1 MNEHPDNLPSRDEQ
15 ALPVDVAGLG
25 RLLDARGS
33 AQRDALSAEALERI
47 TAISDL
53 QLPIQ
58 GADSPVVIARI
69 GPSEASRREAVRRFW
84 RIAAAVAVIVGIG
97 GAAVLAV
104 RGFNGSEPAPGTLVD
119 GSRPGLP
126 APSSA
131 PGAAPGSGSG
141 AASGAASNS
150 GSKSALAVRPLAAEH
165 LEHALA
171 SQSRSAAAV
180 VVALS
185 NPSNEP
191 SIHYPDMDDAL
202 AADIAPLFQA
212 GSLLDGGGMTYEDL
226 SGEFAALVAPGS
238 FH

>member
-58 GADSPVVIARI
+58 GADAPVVIARI

-131 PGAAPGSGSG
+131 P
-141 AASGAASNS
+141 GAASNS